1 MNEQYDEVPLNRN
14 THTHTDIYVSA
25 DENVATRGS

>member
-14 THTHTDIYVSA
+14 THTHTHIYVSA